1 MSTSPTGDVFLQLP
15 DRRLHGR
22 WLGPALPTEADPYAP
37 TLVFLHEG
45 LGCVELW
52 RSFPEALC
60 TRTGLRG
67 FAYDRTGCAQSS
79 AWPAPPGRRYLRIE
93 ADVVLPQVLDAAG
106 VHSCLLIGHGD
117 GGTIALEFAA
127 AQPPLLR
134 GVVTIGAHVISE
146 PRTVSSSQL
155 AREAFLTTDL
165 RARLARYHG
174 DNVDGAFWVWND
186 AWLTPGFEPLDAGAR
201 LPRIR
206 VPVLALQGEHD
217 EYSTL
222 TQLRILSRGVS
233 GRCETRLMKDCGH
246 APHLQDEPILVE
258 VIARFVE
265 SLWRGPSEPGR
276 VARAGVMA
284 LACLLG
290 SVPPAVAQTTPC
302 ETSAVTAILSGA
314 EQDLARLDDEG
325 AAARLREGR
334 EGAAG
339 AGGCDEIGV
348 AALAVDGWVEA
359 RRLAL
364 VAGAPDALERMRGV
378 LARLD
383 AVRGSRPPTALVAQV
398 AAYADAVLR
407 AAVAAAQ
414 DERDEMQVYLAH
426 ARSIAESLRLA
437 RIARVWPL
445 PIDVVDA
452 ELWLEVDRF
461 VEARDAF
468 LRVGEG
474 PFAPRAAL
482 GLGAA
487 LERLADLTGA
497 CAAYRRAAA
506 GGLVPVASERAQ
518 SGLSRLN
525 CPSG

>member
-1 MSTSPTGDVFLQLP
+1 MSASPRGDVFLQLP
-15 DRRLHGR
+15 DRRLRGR
-22 WLGPALPTEADPYAP
+22 WLGPVTPTEADPYAP
-37 TLVFLHEG
+37 TLVFLHEE

-67 FAYDRTGCAQSS
+67 FAYDRTGYAQSS
-79 AWPAPPGRRYLRIE
+79 AWPAPPGRRYLQIE
-93 ADVVLPQVLDAAG
+93 ADVILPQVLDAAG

-117 GGTIALEFAA
+117 GGTIALQFAA

-134 GVVTIGAHVISE
+134 GVVTIGAHVVSE
-146 PRTVSSSQL
+146 PRTISSSRQ
-155 AREAFLTTDL
+155 ARVAFLATDL
-165 RARLARYHG
+165 RARLGRYHG
-174 DNVDGAFWVWND
+174 DNVDGAFWLWND
-186 AWLTPGFEPLDAGAR
+186 SWLTPGFEPLDAGAR

-222 TQLRILSRGVS
+222 TQLRTISHSVS

-246 APHLQDEPILVE
+246 VPHLQDEPTLVE

-276 VARAGVMA
+276 VARAGVLA
-284 LACLLG
+284 LACLFG
-290 SVPPAVAQTTPC
+290 SGPPAAGQSTRC
-302 ETSAVTAILSGA
+302 ETDVMKGLLSAA
-314 EQDLARLDDEG
+314 EQDLARLDDQG
-325 AAARLREGR
+325 ATERLKQ
-334 EGAAG
+334 GATAG
-339 AGGCDEIGV
+339 GGCDEIGV

-364 VAGAPDALERMRGV
+364 VAGAPDALERMRDV

-383 AVRGSRPPTALVAQV
+383 IVRGSRPPTALIGQL

-414 DERDEMQVYLAH
+414 DERDEMQLYLAH
-426 ARSIAESLRLA
+426 ARSVAESLRLA
-437 RIARVWPL
+437 RLRAWPL
-445 PIDVVDA
+445 PIDLVDA

-461 VEARDAF
+461 VEARGAF
-468 LRVGEG
+468 VRVGPG
-474 PFAPRAAL
+474 PFAARAAL

-487 LERLADLTGA
+487 LERLGDSAGA
-497 CAAYRRAAA
+497 CSAYSRAAS
-506 GGLVPVASERAQ
+506 GGLAPAASERAK
-518 SGLSRLN
+518 SGLSRLD
-525 CPSG
+525 CPAG